1 MMKII
6 YYQILVI
13 NEFQRLAAIGV
24 YMSETRALGKTL
36 FSLTKPRVVVLLQ
49 ITAMC
54 AILSHDLIE
63 TNKIDSNT
71 LENMLIVFIGGYLTA
86 GGANCINMWYDRDID
101 PIMNRTSKRPLA
113 VGDISPAGAL
123 IFGILMSL
131 FGTLWLIQMA
141 NEVAAFWAL
150 FSILFYVFIYTIWL
164 KRTSTQNIVIGGIAG
179 STPPVIGW
187 CAAEGDLE
195 ISINTIQEFT
205 TSIFDIGGYMPWF
218 MFLLIFLWTPPH
230 FWALALYRSEEYEK
244 VGVPMMPNVKG
255 KHRTLVEM
263 KIYSI
268 ILILLSLTA
277 PLSYHEIEYWSNIN
291 LDLNTILIILNTG
304 ILSFWYALTVWGIDV
319 MEDND
324 ENNRM
329 PTASYSFFVSLS
341 YLAFMFI
348 ALVLSSIGVE
358 GAFVSLVFVILL
370 ILRDKKKQKKIK
382 NS

>member
-1 MMKII
+1 MMEII
-6 YYQILVI
+6 YYRIIVT

-24 YMSETRALGKTL
+24 NMSETRGMAKTL

-54 AILSHDLIE
+54 AILSHDFIE
-63 TNKIDSNT
+63 INRINYNT

-113 VGDISPAGAL
+113 VGEISPAGAL
-123 IFGILMSL
+123 IFGIVISL
-131 FGTLWLIQMA
+131 LGTLWLIQMA

-187 CAAEGDLE
+187 CAAEGNLE
-195 ISINTIQEFT
+195 ISMNSLQEFT
-205 TSIFDIGGYMPWF
+205 NSIFDIGGYMPWF

-263 KIYSI
+263 KIYSV
-268 ILILLSLTA
+268 ILIFLSLTA
-277 PLSYHEIEYWSNIN
+277 PLSYHEIEYWSNLN
-291 LDLNTILIILNTG
+291 LDLNNILIILNTG
-304 ILSFWYALTVWGIDV
+304 VLSFWYALTVWGIDV

-341 YLAFMFI
+341 YLALMFI

-358 GAFVSLVFVILL
+358 GAIVSLVLVILL
-370 ILRDKKKQKKIK
+370 ILRDKKNKK
-382 NS
+382 

>member
-1 MMKII
+1 MMEII
-6 YYQILVI
+6 YFRIIVT

-24 YMSETRALGKTL
+24 NMSETRGMGKTL

-54 AILSHDLIE
+54 AILSHDFIE
-63 TNKIDSNT
+63 INRINYNT

-113 VGDISPAGAL
+113 VGEISPAGAL
-123 IFGILMSL
+123 IFGIVISL
-131 FGTLWLIQMA
+131 LGTLWLIQMA

-187 CAAEGDLE
+187 CAAEGNLE
-195 ISINTIQEFT
+195 ISMNSLQEFT
-205 TSIFDIGGYMPWF
+205 NSIFDIGGYMPWF

-277 PLSYHEIEYWSNIN
+277 PLSYYEIEYWSNLN
-291 LDLNTILIILNTG
+291 LDLNNILIILNTG
-304 ILSFWYALTVWGIDV
+304 VLSFWYALTVWGIDV

-358 GAFVSLVFVILL
+358 GAIVSLVLVILL
-370 ILRDKKKQKKIK
+370 ILRDKKNKK
-382 NS
+382 

>member
-1 MMKII
+1 MMEII
-6 YYQILVI
+6 YFRIIVT

-24 YMSETRALGKTL
+24 NMSETRGMGKTL

-54 AILSHDLIE
+54 AILSHDFIE
-63 TNKIDSNT
+63 INRINYNT

-113 VGDISPAGAL
+113 VGEISPAGAL
-123 IFGILMSL
+123 IFGIVISL
-131 FGTLWLIQMA
+131 LGTLWLIQMA

-187 CAAEGDLE
+187 CAAEGNLE
-195 ISINTIQEFT
+195 ISMNSLQEFT
-205 TSIFDIGGYMPWF
+205 NSIFDIGGYMPWF

-277 PLSYHEIEYWSNIN
+277 PLSYHEIEYWSNLN
-291 LDLNTILIILNTG
+291 LDLNNILIILNTG
-304 ILSFWYALTVWGIDV
+304 VLSFWYALTVWGIDV

-358 GAFVSLVFVILL
+358 GAIVSLVLVILL
-370 ILRDKKKQKKIK
+370 ILRDKKNKK
-382 NS
+382 